1 MVTTFSMILSLGF
14 NVYFFPIYHIM
25 SGLRAIFSLKT
36 LKLAYASLLAVQ
48 SLKQLLITAFIAP
61 KPSPGL
67 NKALAFSGFLVVS
80 HAISAF
86 I

>member
-48 SLKQLLITAFIAP
+48 SLKQLLITALIVLRPFL
-61 KPSPGL
+61 GL

>member
-1 MVTTFSMILSLGF
+1 MAGVFFGMLFLGF
-14 NVYFFPIYHIM
+14 NVYFFPIYHM
-25 SGLRAIFSLKT
+25 DLEPFFSLKT

-61 KPSPGL
+61 KLSPGF
-67 NKALAFSGFLVVS
+67 NKALAFSGFSAVS